1 MTHSISI
8 YKALCAT
15 SEFVIN
21 GIDANSDDFGWQ
33 GDVNPENAEDY
44 CCANMR
50 FIPRQET
57 KEILRKYSIDK
68 EEYDEICEKLEDGL
82 SFGSCG
88 WCS

>member
-21 GIDANSDDFGWQ
+21 GKDASSSDFGWQ
-33 GDVNPENAEDY
+33 GDVDPENAEDY

-82 SFGSCG
+82 SFGNCG